1 MIESTRRDR
10 IQAEAAHC
18 RTLDDLIRALRG
30 TEHSGAKRSI
40 VDVVVQDEYSHDV
53 VVRWDDGVYV
63 VYGTT

>member
-1 MIESTRRDR
+1 MENARRDR
-10 IQAEAAHC
+10 IQAEAARC
-18 RTLDDLIRALRG
+18 RTLDDLIRELREIG
-30 TEHSGAKRSI
+30 REGSSRSI